1 MIQATP
7 SVNHG
12 VGSGIADRLVACGL
26 VSATQLELVYNEQ
39 RRRGGSFLKA
49 LTDLGFVAPE
59 KISDFIAAEAGT
71 RRVDLIRNLP
81 EREVV
86 EMIPAEMARRLKALP
101 VGRSQGSLTVA
112 LADPF
117 NVLAIDELQQATGL
131 NIDVVVATERD
142 ILNALDRFGASLP
155 SIQESIE
162 KIIDGEVDLPK
173 GDTRPEIDTPD
184 ATAEDAPI
192 IQLVNQVIQR
202 AALNGASD
210 IHFEPQEKMMR
221 IRVRMDGA
229 LHPDVLIPKALQS
242 AVIARVKIL
251 SELDVTESRI
261 PQDGRASTIVNRR
274 RINLRVSSL
283 PTQFGESVV
292 IRILDTGG
300 QVQRLSQLG
309 LGPAADASLRRA
321 IDAPYGVVIVTGPTG
336 SGKTTTLYAVLNEI
350 NSPDMSIFTLED
362 PVEMPLAGIRQ
373 TQIKEDVG
381 LTFSAALRSLLR
393 QDPDVILVGETRDT
407 ETATLMI
414 RAALTGHLVFSTLH
428 TNDAPGAIPRLLDM
442 GVEPYLL
449 PSSLVAVVAQ
459 RLVRRLCPRCRQP
472 VEDPEALLERLQV
485 EPPRNNP
492 LQLWKSVGCP
502 ECYNNGFKGRQAIFE
517 IMTLNEQFHSPIIRR
532 AAHSE
537 FAELARASGMETMFE
552 DGIRRALDG
561 ATTVEELL
569 RVTRSH

>member
-1 MIQATP
+1 MIQAIRSSSSAGIP
-7 SVNHG
+7 G
-12 VGSGIADRLVACGL
+12 RLLASGLIN
-26 VSATQLELVYNEQ
+26 ATQLELVQNEQ
-39 RRRGGSFLKA
+39 RRRGTSFLKA
-49 LTDLGFVAPE
+49 LNDLGFVPPE
-59 KISDFIAAEAGT
+59 KISDFVAAEAGT
-71 RRVDLIRNLP
+71 RRVDVMRHLP
-81 EREVV
+81 DRSLV
-86 EMIPAEMARRLKALP
+86 ELVPSEMARRLRAIP
-101 VGRSQGSLTVA
+101 VSRERDSLTVA

-117 NVLAIDELQQATGL
+117 NVLAIDELCQATGL
-131 NIDVVVATERD
+131 SIDVVTATERD
-142 ILNALDRFGASLP
+142 ILNALDHYGNSLP

-162 KIIDGEVDLPK
+162 RIIDGEADLPK
-173 GDTRPEIDTPD
+173 GDTRPDLDMPD
-184 ATAEDAPI
+184 PTADDAPI

-202 AALNGASD
+202 AAQKGGSD

-221 IRVRMDGA
+221 IRVRMDGS

-261 PQDGRASTIVNRR
+261 PQDGRASIIVNRR

-300 QVQRLSQLG
+300 SVQRVSQLG
-309 LGPAADASLRRA
+309 LAPAADAALRRV

-350 NSPDMSIFTLED
+350 NSPDLSIFTLED

-414 RAALTGHLVFSTLH
+414 RAALTGHLVFTTLH

-449 PSSLVAVVAQ
+449 PSSLVAIVAQ
-459 RLVRRLCPRCRQP
+459 RLVRKLCPRCRQP
-472 VEDPEALLERLQV
+472 VTDPEALLHQLQV
-485 EPPRNNP
+485 EPPRNAP
-492 LQLWKSVGCP
+492 LTLWKAAGCP
-502 ECYNNGFKGRQAIFE
+502 ECHNSGFKGRQAIFE
-517 IMTLNEQFHSPIIRR
+517 IMTLNEAFHAPIIRR

-537 FAELARASGMETMFE
+537 FAELAKASGMQSMFE
-552 DGIRRALDG
+552 DGMRRALEG
-561 ATTVEELL
+561 VTTVEELL